1 MLGWNIILLLLS
13 PYFQL
18 PRGPSHL
25 FNILCLYT
33 VLFRLRQQRGSLSL
47 K

>member
-13 PYFQL
+13 PYFPL

-25 FNILCLYT
+25 LNILCSYI
-33 VLFRLRQQRGSLSL
+33 VLFRLRQQRGSLPL